1 MNKLSSYIGIN
12 VISAILL
19 VLFLIVGLDVVSA
32 IIDQLDDLRDGY
44 TFWQS
49 LIYVGLTIPGRIN
62 EYIPLSALVGCLV
75 AMGMLSSS
83 SEITVIRASGVSM
96 SRLVWMAMK
105 PTLWL
110 ILISVLISEYVSPY
124 TDQWAKSHKDF
135 LRSGVNHSL
144 VSGAGL
150 WHREGDT
157 FMHFNVVQ
165 PGGVLYGV
173 TTFEFDSQGELL
185 SSTFAKRASY
195 QQNDWLMEGV
205 SRSIFYADSIENR
218 EFTTLKWQTRLSP
231 KMLGYLSLAAEDLSP
246 TGLYDYAKYLEQQ
259 ELDSGAYRLAFWQ
272 KCLHPLMIMSL
283 VLVALSFI
291 FGPLRSSTM
300 GYRVFVG
307 VVVGIAFQFT
317 QNLLGPSSLI
327 YGFSPFY
334 AVLLPIL
341 ICAIVGSTLLY
352 RTR

>member
-12 VISAILL
+12 VIGAILL
-19 VLFLIVGLDVVSA
+19 VLLLIVGLDVVSA
-32 IIDQLDDLRDGY
+32 IIDQLGDLRGDY

-49 LIYVGLTIPGRIN
+49 IVYVGLTVPGRIN

-96 SRLVWMAMK
+96 SRLVWMAVK

-110 ILISVLISEYVSPY
+110 ILLSMLISEYVSPY
-124 TDQWAKSHKDF
+124 TDQWAKSHRD
-135 LRSGVNHSL
+135 LSMSGSERSL
-144 VSGAGL
+144 VSGGGL

-173 TTFEFDSQGELL
+173 TTFEFNPQGDLR
-185 SSTFAKRASY
+185 SSSFARRASY
-195 QQNDWLMEGV
+195 QQDGWLMEGV
-205 SRSIFYADSIENR
+205 QRSVFYYDRINSS
-218 EFTTLKWQTRLSP
+218 EFTTLKWNTQLSP

-246 TGLYDYAKYLEQQ
+246 SGLYDYANYLDRQ

-272 KCLHPLMIMSL
+272 KCLHPLMIISL

-307 VVVGIAFQFT
+307 VVVGIGFQFV

-334 AVLLPIL
+334 AVLVPIL
-341 ICAIVGSTLLY
+341 ICAVVGSTLLY

>member
-12 VISAILL
+12 VIGAILL
-19 VLFLIVGLDVVSA
+19 VLLLIVGLDVVSA
-32 IIDQLDDLRDGY
+32 IIDQLDDVRGNY

-83 SEITVIRASGVSM
+83 SEITVIRASGVSL
-96 SRLVWMAMK
+96 SRLIWMAVK

-110 ILISVLISEYVSPY
+110 ILLSMLISEYVSPF

-135 LRSGVNHSL
+135 SISGTDRSL
-144 VSGAGL
+144 VAGGGL

-173 TTFEFDSQGELL
+173 TTFEFDVQGDLL
-185 SSTFAKRASY
+185 SSSFARRASY
-195 QQNDWLMEGV
+195 QRRGWLMEGV
-205 SRSIFYADSIENR
+205 QRSVFHSDTIDSSQ
-218 EFTTLKWQTRLSP
+218 FTTLQWNTQLSP

-246 TGLYDYAKYLEQQ
+246 TGLYDYANYLDEQ

-272 KCLHPLMIMSL
+272 KCLHPLMIISL
-283 VLVALSFI
+283 VLVALSFV

-300 GYRVFVG
+300 GYRVFIG
-307 VVVGIAFQFT
+307 VVVGITFQFT

-341 ICAIVGSTLLY
+341 ICAAVGSILLY